1 MRTVSLWLALFA
13 APMGALAVDTPSN
26 MPTEPG
32 AVAAAD
38 RLASPRAAV
47 AAADWPRA
55 IRELQALLRTEPGN
69 ADVHNLLGYSFR
81 KRAEPDMAQ
90 AFLHYHEALR
100 LDPAHRAA
108 REYLGEAYVQVG
120 QLDKAR
126 EQLEALERLC
136 GRTCDEYRDLAAAI
150 GGAEPAPKRW

>member
-1 MRTVSLWLALFA
+1 MRTAWLWLALMA
-13 APMGALAVDTPSN
+13 APLGAAAADTPSN
-26 MPTEPG
+26 MGPG
-32 AVAAAD
+32 PAAVPSAD
-38 RLASPRAAV
+38 RLASPRAAI

-55 IRELQALLRTEPGN
+55 IRELQALLQTEPGN

-81 KRAEPDMAQ
+81 KRANPDMAQ

-100 LDPAHRAA
+100 LNPAHRAA

-126 EQLEALERLC
+126 EQLQALERLC
-136 GRTCDEYRDLAAAI
+136 GRDCEEYRDLAGAIAGAA
-150 GGAEPAPKRW
+150 PAAPPR